1 VELFDTAGLR
11 ELDDARHGVSLAQ
24 KRSLRNSTRTQVD
37 GADLHNLGWD
47 DLRHFAGFVQAGSLS
62 AAAKRLG
69 LLLAGLG
76 AYLVIAP
83 EVVRDLLG
91 RRPATSSDWINLRA
105 SFGGAVVGLGAFLL
119 WWPAPR
125 PWVRTVLGLLLWGMI
140 GIGIARAIGF
150 VVDGNP
156 DARQLV
162 WIIGEA
168 AIVIVC
174 AALLRRRRGR

>member
-1 VELFDTAGLR
+1 MTRRTLQVALGILIVAVG
-11 ELDDARHGVSLAQ
+11 GYLA
-24 KRSLRNSTRTQVD
+24 
-37 GADLHNLGWD
+37 
-47 DLRHFAGFVQAGSLS
+47 
-62 AAAKRLG
+62 
-69 LLLAGLG
+69 
-76 AYLVIAP
+76 LVP

-91 RRPATSSDWINLRA
+91 RRPASSSDWINLRA
-105 SFGGAVVGLGAFLL
+105 SFGGTLVGLGAFLV

-125 PWVRTVLGLLLWGMI
+125 PWLRSLLGLLLCAMA